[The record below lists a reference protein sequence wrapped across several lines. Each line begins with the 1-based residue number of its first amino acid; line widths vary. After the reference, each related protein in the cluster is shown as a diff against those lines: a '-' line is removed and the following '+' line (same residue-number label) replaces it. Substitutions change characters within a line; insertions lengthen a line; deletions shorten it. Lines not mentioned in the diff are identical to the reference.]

1 MKYLTLW
8 ALLCILFGCG
18 GTSQEEP
25 PKKPSKII
33 FGYLQYEQL
42 PEYQIP
48 WDQLTHLSIAFGRTT
63 EEGGLADA
71 ANIEK
76 LLPIFRE
83 GQKKGVKVL
92 LSAGGGGNKTIMA
105 GVLLND
111 TYRNRFKKELLK
123 AVEDWG
129 FDGLDID
136 YEHWAG
142 GPEGYGEGDK
152 EKVALLENFYKE
164 LRTELPKGKLLTAA
178 VSADYPEW
186 NGGWGNYNVYTN
198 SMFEYLD
205 LVNIM
210 VYDFTG
216 GWKSSKVAQ
225 HASME
230 HFRMAAKRWSEIR

>member
-92 LSAGGGGNKTIMA
+92 LSAGGGGNKSIMA

-142 GPEGYGEGDK
+142 GPEGYGEG
-152 EKVALLENFYKE
+152 
-164 LRTELPKGKLLTAA
+164 RQG
-178 VSADYPEW
+178 
-186 NGGWGNYNVYTN
+186 
-198 SMFEYLD
+198 
-205 LVNIM
+205 
-210 VYDFTG
+210 
-216 GWKSSKVAQ
+216 KSSPP
-225 HASME
+225 
-230 HFRMAAKRWSEIR
+230 

>member
-1 MKYLTLW
+1 
-8 ALLCILFGCG
+8 
-18 GTSQEEP
+18 
-25 PKKPSKII
+25 
-33 FGYLQYEQL
+33 
-42 PEYQIP
+42 
-48 WDQLTHLSIAFGRTT
+48 
-63 EEGGLADA
+63 
-71 ANIEK
+71 
-76 LLPIFRE
+76 
-83 GQKKGVKVL
+83 
-92 LSAGGGGNKTIMA
+92 MA

-230 HFRMAAKRWSEIR
+230 HFRMAPNVGVKSAEYPKKRLSSECLSTVYTSYPLKPR

>member
-48 WDQLTHLSIAFGRTT
+48 WDQLTHLSIAFGRAT

-92 LSAGGGGNKTIMA
+92 LSAGGGGNKAILA
-105 GVLLND
+105 ASPLS
-111 TYRNRFKKELLK
+111 RAK
-123 AVEDWG
+123 
-129 FDGLDID
+129 GLQ
-136 YEHWAG
+136 
-142 GPEGYGEGDK
+142 
-152 EKVALLENFYKE
+152 
-164 LRTELPKGKLLTAA
+164 R
-178 VSADYPEW
+178 S
-186 NGGWGNYNVYTN
+186 NGLCKSLAT
-198 SMFEYLD
+198 SR
-205 LVNIM
+205 
-210 VYDFTG
+210 
-216 GWKSSKVAQ
+216 SSK
-225 HASME
+225 
-230 HFRMAAKRWSEIR
+230 FYWNP

>member
-48 WDQLTHLSIAFGRTT
+48 WDQLTHLSIAFGRAT

-92 LSAGGGGNKTIMA
+92 LSAGGGGNKAIMA

-152 EKVALLENFYKE
+152 EKVALLENF
-164 LRTELPKGKLLTAA
+164 
-178 VSADYPEW
+178 
-186 NGGWGNYNVYTN
+186 
-198 SMFEYLD
+198 
-205 LVNIM
+205 
-210 VYDFTG
+210 
-216 GWKSSKVAQ
+216 
-225 HASME
+225 
-230 HFRMAAKRWSEIR
+230 

>member
-48 WDQLTHLSIAFGRTT
+48 WDQLTHLSIAFGRAT

-71 ANIEK
+71 ANIKK

-92 LSAGGGGNKTIMA
+92 LSADA
-105 GVLLND
+105 D
-111 TYRNRFKKELLK
+111 TYADRKRVSLSSLK
-123 AVEDWG
+123 RTTSLPPAFADW
-129 FDGLDID
+129 
-136 YEHWAG
+136 
-142 GPEGYGEGDK
+142 K
-152 EKVALLENFYKE
+152 
-164 LRTELPKGKLLTAA
+164 LPRL
-178 VSADYPEW
+178 
-186 NGGWGNYNVYTN
+186 
-198 SMFEYLD
+198 
-205 LVNIM
+205 
-210 VYDFTG
+210 
-216 GWKSSKVAQ
+216 
-225 HASME
+225 
-230 HFRMAAKRWSEIR
+230 FR

>member
-1 MKYLTLW
+1 M
-8 ALLCILFGCG
+8 
-18 GTSQEEP
+18 
-25 PKKPSKII
+25 
-33 FGYLQYEQL
+33 
-42 PEYQIP
+42 
-48 WDQLTHLSIAFGRTT
+48 
-63 EEGGLADA
+63 
-71 ANIEK
+71 
-76 LLPIFRE
+76 
-83 GQKKGVKVL
+83 KVL
-92 LSAGGGGNKTIMA
+92 LSAGGGGNKAIMA

-186 NGGWGNYNVYTN
+186 NGAGETIMYILTRCLNIWTWSISWCTTSPVVGNHR
-198 SMFEYLD
+198 
-205 LVNIM
+205 
-210 VYDFTG
+210 
-216 GWKSSKVAQ
+216 K
-225 HASME
+225 
-230 HFRMAAKRWSEIR
+230 

>member
-83 GQKKGVKVL
+83 GQKERGESSVIRRWRRQQDHY
-92 LSAGGGGNKTIMA
+92 GGC
-105 GVLLND
+105 
-111 TYRNRFKKELLK
+111 
-123 AVEDWG
+123 
-129 FDGLDID
+129 
-136 YEHWAG
+136 
-142 GPEGYGEGDK
+142 
-152 EKVALLENFYKE
+152 
-164 LRTELPKGKLLTAA
+164 TA
-178 VSADYPEW
+178 
-186 NGGWGNYNVYTN
+186 
-198 SMFEYLD
+198 
-205 LVNIM
+205 
-210 VYDFTG
+210 
-216 GWKSSKVAQ
+216 
-225 HASME
+225 
-230 HFRMAAKRWSEIR
+230 